1 MEKWNKI
8 FDEPKRRLLDNAVA
22 ESFFPT
28 IKTELIYQ
36 KDNKQENRQNK
47 KFLNIQLF
55 ITTELDY
62 FLNQIIKDLE
72 NYENERKLSKLS
84 ISNLMANLITIFLF

>member
-22 ESFFPT
+22 ESFFST

-47 KFLNIQLF
+47 KFLNI
-55 ITTELDY
+55 
-62 FLNQIIKDLE
+62 
-72 NYENERKLSKLS
+72 
-84 ISNLMANLITIFLF
+84 